1 MSNFTIGKLAKSA
14 SVGVETVRFYE
25 RTGLIKRPSKG
36 GQGFR
41 QYNDDDALRI
51 RFIKRA
57 QELGYTLREIK
68 ELLDL
73 KASHKTT
80 CGEYSE
86 KIGSKLKEIDD
97 KIRDLK
103 RIKKALG
110 EILVLCDD
118 NPSNAEC
125 RVLDCFENGWKMP
138 DPDKRKVKV
147 L

>member
-25 RTGLIKRPSKG
+25 RTGLLNRPSKKG
-36 GQGFR
+36 AGYR
-41 QYNDDDALRI
+41 QYDEGDAVRI

-68 ELLDL
+68 ELLNL
-73 KASHKTT
+73 QAARKTT
-80 CGEYSE
+80 CGDYSE
-86 KIGSKLKEIDD
+86 RIGNKLKEIDD

-103 RIKKALG
+103 RIKKGLS
-110 EILVLCDD
+110 EILAMCDD
-118 NPSNAEC
+118 NPRNAEC

-138 DPDKRKVKV
+138 DQDKRKVKV
-147 L
+147 S